1 MSESEHKSGLQFLSA
16 GSVESM
22 FVGSTYELKV
32 GSVNEIMVGS
42 EAKINAAV
50 SNSLSLEAEL
60 AYKYGGGVEWNN
72 VGGYKIEDG
81 EVFEFKEES
90 EQFATK
96 EIKLQAAR
104 TLSAQVPGVPLD
116 GIKATIKKAL
126 LAIAAV
132 NVAIGSVEA
141 GLLASNTLGESE
153 QGGEGVEQ
161 NGWKAGSA
169 GVISSAVSAG
179 ASLAAYQ
186 LVKHAIEALMT
197 AYKQLPAVSTV
208 TLTATGIKQQ
218 TNFTATGGMI
228 NMAATGVSV
237 KSGPGTVGL
246 TGNGELAC
254 LNLLA
259 NGNTILNGAVSTTVS
274 SPADVKA
281 GQVAAGVFTSGL
293 SSTPAEVIL
302 KNTDASKMSL
312 MPASAKITSAEV
324 SMLAGVNG
332 FSANPGETKMVW
344 GTSKMV
350 ADVAAVTMSS
360 GPTASFAIHPSTAI
374 LTAPLVKIG

>member
-60 AYKYGGGVEWNN
+60 AYKYGGGVEWSN

-218 TNFTATGGMI
+218 TNFSATGGMI

-312 MPASAKITSAEV
+312 MPASAKISSAEV
-324 SMLAGVNG
+324 SMLAGQNG
-332 FSANPGETKMVW
+332 FTADPVETI
-344 GTSKMV
+344 
-350 ADVAAVTMSS
+350 MSS
-360 GPTASFAIHPSTAI
+360 GSTGITASPMELQLSCGPSLMRLSPTGLQANG
-374 LTAPLVKIG
+374 PLIQIG

>member
-50 SNSLSLEAEL
+50 SNTLSLEAEL
-60 AYKYGGGVEWNN
+60 AYKYGGGVEWSN
-72 VGGYKIEDG
+72 VGGFKIEDG
-81 EVFEFKEES
+81 EVFEFKEKT
-90 EQFATK
+90 EQFATE

-104 TLSAQVPGVPLD
+104 TPSADVLGAPLD
-116 GIKATIKKAL
+116 GIRDTIRNAL
-126 LAIAAV
+126 LAVAAV
-132 NVAIGSVEA
+132 NVAIGAVEA
-141 GLLASNTLGESE
+141 GLLASNTLGKTE

-161 NGWKAGSA
+161 KGWTAGSV
-169 GVISSAVSAG
+169 GLVSSAVSAG

-186 LVKHAIEALMT
+186 VVKHSIEALMEGYRALT
-197 AYKQLPAVSTV
+197 AISTM
-208 TLTATGIKQQ
+208 TLSATGIQQQ
-218 TNFTATGGMI
+218 TNFTATGSLI
-228 NMAATGVSV
+228 DMAATGVSV
-237 KSGPGTVGL
+237 KSGLGTVAVNGAGDAASL
-246 TGNGELAC
+246 AVQADGNA
-254 LNLLA
+254 
-259 NGNTILNGAVSTTVS
+259 TLNGKLSATVS

-281 GQVAAGVFTSGL
+281 GQVADGAFTSGL

-324 SMLAGVNG
+324 SMLAGANG